1 MLILT
6 ILLMSF
12 LVKLSSSNRIK
23 YDQAMLDIYRL
34 LMGQTSNSFH
44 LLINLRKDRW
54 KRPIKFIV
62 LQVLLYISFV
72 VNTILTKSMSS
83 LLMETYINPERL
95 PMFNNLQDIANDL
108 GLSGLSLSLGL
119 GLSGRDLLLEFN
131 ETSTMLWEKL
141 KLKMKGNTIDSKRLT
156 RKINVTTINRIL
168 DGKLIILDNSK
179 NNQETILMFPD
190 VPLALG
196 GDMYKSTLFTFF
208 INKNAAKAKEIKQL

>member
-1 MLILT
+1 MLT

-23 YDQAMLDIYRL
+23 YDRAMLDIYRI
-34 LMGQTSNSFH
+34 LMGQTSNSSR
-44 LLINLRKDRW
+44 LLISLRKSRW

-62 LQVLLYISFV
+62 LQVLLYISFL

-83 LLMETYINPERL
+83 VLMETYINPERL

-108 GLSGLSLSLGL
+108 GLRVR
-119 GLSGRDLLLEFN
+119 GRDLLLELN
-131 ETSTMLWEKL
+131 ETTPMLWEKL
-141 KLKMKGNTIDSKRLT
+141 ELKMKGNTIDNKRVT
-156 RKINVTTINRIL
+156 RKINVKTINRIL

-196 GDMYKSTLFTFF
+196 GDRYKSTLLTFF
-208 INKNAAKAKEIKQL
+208 INKNATKAKEIKQL

>member
-34 LMGQTSNSFH
+34 LMGQTSNSSR
-44 LLINLRKDRW
+44 LLISLRKSRW

-62 LQVLLYISFV
+62 LQVLLYISFL

-83 LLMETYINPERL
+83 VLMETYINPERL

-108 GLSGLSLSLGL
+108 GLRVR
-119 GLSGRDLLLEFN
+119 GRDLLLELN
-131 ETSTMLWEKL
+131 ETTPMLWEKL
-141 KLKMKGNTIDSKRLT
+141 KLKMKGNTIDSKRVT

-196 GDMYKSTLFTFF
+196 GDMYKSTLLTFF
-208 INKNAAKAKEIKQL
+208 INKNATKAKEIKQL